1 MKQFKLSLAAALA
14 LAVSSAYAA
23 PVVGPADDTF
33 FTNPAATALTGPN
46 GDLLTY
52 RVATVN
58 LGTNAPATKAWNV
71 VYKSTDSRDRPTA
84 ISGTV
89 FVPTTAW
96 SGTGARPVILY
107 AVGTHGLATKCAPSR
122 QFAQGTDYE
131 AANINAA
138 LAKGYAVVVTDYK
151 GGLNGVAS
159 TYLSGKAQ
167 GNAVIDIFRAAA
179 SIPNSGISTSA
190 PAAIWGYSQGGQTA
204 GWAAEQLTTYAPEL
218 KIVGVAAGGI
228 PGDFLST
235 AAMLDDSIGFAFLGS
250 AINGLSAQYPGQI
263 PINLLATDVGK
274 AALAKIST
282 ECVFEALFEFQ
293 NRSLGEYTVPNEDG
307 TPATLDSLL
316 EVETVRNVLV
326 QQNLGNAKITVPMY
340 QYHGQA
346 DEFIPLGQAIALKKN
361 YCSKFSN
368 VAFDLYPSE
377 HIVTQFQAA
386 PTVLTWLADRFA
398 GKTAQSTCNT
408 TAADPK
414 ATTNPGG
421 GDFIV
426 SLKSWPLNASV
437 GLKTL
442 AQTVV
447 LPATSTFTADANVT
461 AQTLKGSLNVPDF
474 KQTLKI
480 IGLPIQVGLKIAPAG
495 DTTGSV
501 SVDNAGQLKIRG
513 TSPVDIT
520 VTSVLGIPFGECKTV
535 KPVQFPL
542 TFDGPVSSLGNGS
555 LNFSGVTSFPLIQ
568 GCFISAILSGLMTG
582 SGQTYSL
589 TVSPPAPVKF

>member
-33 FTNPAATALTGPN
+33 FTNPAAATLSGPN
-46 GDLLTY
+46 GDLLSY
-52 RVATVN
+52 RVATVK
-58 LGTNAPATKAWNV
+58 LGAGATDVNAWNV
-71 VYKSTDSRDRPTA
+71 IYKSTDSRDRNVA
-84 ISGTV
+84 VSGTV
-89 FVPTTAW
+89 LVPKAAW
-96 SGTGARPVILY
+96 AGTGARPVVIY
-107 AVGTHGLATKCAPSR
+107 AVGTHGLASGCAPSK
-122 QFAQGTDYE
+122 QLALGSDYE
-131 AANINAA
+131 TANINAA
-138 LAKGYAVVVTDYK
+138 LAKGYAVVVSDYR
-151 GGLNGVAS
+151 GALAGASS
-159 TYLSGKAQ
+159 TYLAGKAQ
-167 GNAVIDIFRAAA
+167 GNAVIDSFRAAA
-179 SIPNSGISTSA
+179 SVPNSGISLSA
-190 PAAIWGYSQGGQTA
+190 PAGIWGYSQGGQTA
-204 GWAAEQLTTYAPEL
+204 AFAAEQLSTYAPEL

-228 PGDFLST
+228 PGDFFKT
-235 AAMLDDSIGFAFLGS
+235 ANYLNDSIGFAFLGS
-250 AINGLSAQYPGQI
+250 AIVGLNNQYPGQL
-263 PINLLATDVGK
+263 PINLLTNEQGQ

-282 ECVFEALFEFQ
+282 QCVFEALFDNQ
-293 NRSLGEYTVPNEDG
+293 NTDIAEYTIDG
-307 TPATLDSLL
+307 INLDQLMAVDSVNVTLDAQ
-316 EVETVRNVLV
+316 T
-326 QQNLGNAKITVPMY
+326 LGRGNIGIPMY

-346 DEFIPLGQAIALKKN
+346 DEFIPLDQAVSLKKA
-361 YCSKFSN
+361 YCAKSTK
-368 VAFDLYPSE
+368 VKFDLYPSE

-398 GKTAQSTCNT
+398 GKTADSTCNT

-414 ATTNPGG
+414 PTANPGG

-426 SLKSWPLNASV
+426 SLKSWPLTASV

-442 AQTVV
+442 AQTVT

-501 SVDNAGQLKIRG
+501 SVDNAGMLKIRG

-520 VTSVLGIPFGECKTV
+520 VTSVLGIPFGECKTI

-542 TFDGPVSSLGNGS
+542 TFDGPVSSLGNGA
-555 LNFSGVTSFPLIQ
+555 LNFSGATSFPLIK